1 MSDAVDEKP
10 QTASGLET
18 ANSTLNLIGQNTEDD
33 DDDDDAEYVCETH
46 PRERNRSRTRNA
58 TLEPRTKRD
67 HSSDGVMHRGMRAS
81 EADAKE
87 FMGNNNERRRD
98 SLHCEDTSPSSHS
111 TFAKSILGRS
121 LRLPCSVGTTT
132 RKCVLTLDGY
142 SYVIVASSPESLAK
156 REDPAVTSGGGG
168 GAGSNLPSIA
178 SVGNSTP
185 YTCTE
190 ERHSAAD
197 NNCIANSTTHTQS
210 TRDGANFDDKTTSPA
225 IVNDGITLEANI
237 NAITNSDCS
246 SLNGQV
252 AKHGGLTIVRR
263 SNSRKSFA
271 HNETTHH
278 LISPTT
284 TANEQLVTK
293 SVSVT
298 ADNLSGTNK
307 QTAGDSRLIELS
319 VDTTAGA
326 AAAIPLRLHSAD
338 STEKFNREFDEMHP
352 SSSASS
358 TVQFNIPNPSPPLA
372 ERSRHSNMPG
382 SSELT
387 KPKIDVTPTE
397 YVPATKVSSVDLS
410 TENLPAVDTPDACDK
425 AAIRLRCMLRLLNS
439 GDISPDILQKN
450 LHYAARVLECVF
462 LDESNEGGNPLRLQ
476 KHNGSVKDTDIG
488 TERNETK
495 QQTPTRGNDSLIDNQ
510 SNSSIMGRTKGVCLA
525 PRTHSGPTGPP
536 SSSKETQALEEESA
550 QITTAQ
556 NVTESTANTCS
567 LTKTNTTTT
576 TETVMHEHKGNSA
589 ASSSSSGNKLTIQRQ
604 KRLRT
609 PIWARSTTND
619 KTRLADEDDELSEVQ
634 PDAVPAEVREWLAS
648 TFTRQMATSRRK
660 NDDKPKFRTVAHA
673 IRAGIFVDRMYRR
686 VNTTTLLQF
695 PEDVVKTLKNLDD
708 WSFDIFHLA
717 EATNGQPIKYLA
729 YDLFSRYGLIPKFKI
744 PPATLETFLHR
755 VEEGYCRYR
764 NPYHNN
770 LHAADVTQTTH
781 HMLCQTG
788 LMNWLTDLEIFATI
802 LAAIIHDF
810 EHTGTTNNFHVMS
823 GSETALLYN
832 DRAVLENHHISA
844 AFRLLKNED
853 CNILSRLS
861 REEYREM
868 RSLIIEMVLATD
880 MSCHFQQLKNMRNL
894 LTLNEAT
901 VDKPKA
907 LSLVLHC
914 CDISHPAKR
923 WNLHHRWTMLLLEE
937 FFRQGDLERE
947 LGLPFSPLCDRNNT
961 LVAESQIG
969 FIDFIVDPSMTIMSD
984 MLEHILSTINV
995 SPVEEPSTDTD
1006 PLSAFSKRHS
1016 ARRHKILK
1024 PWAIWLAE
1032 NKKIWKEQAI
1042 KDAAARLTDKIE
1054 KVETV
1059 ESENAEDTGKAEQ

>member
-1 MSDAVDEKP
+1 
-10 QTASGLET
+10 T
-18 ANSTLNLIGQNTEDD
+18 
-33 DDDDDAEYVCETH
+33 
-46 PRERNRSRTRNA
+46 
-58 TLEPRTKRD
+58 
-67 HSSDGVMHRGMRAS
+67 
-81 EADAKE
+81 
-87 FMGNNNERRRD
+87 
-98 SLHCEDTSPSSHS
+98 
-111 TFAKSILGRS
+111 
-121 LRLPCSVGTTT
+121 
-132 RKCVLTLDGY
+132 
-142 SYVIVASSPESLAK
+142 VASSPESLAK

-252 AKHGGLTIVRR
+252 AIKRKICGICDICVALERNVLHRVKAAGVQNSLQNEYIFSNHIYPIIIVTFFLNILLEHGGLTIVRR

-271 HNETTHH
+271 HNETAHH

-338 STEKFNREFDEMHP
+338 STEKFNQEFDEMHP
-352 SSSASS
+352 TSSASS
-358 TVQFNIPNPSPPLA
+358 TVQFNIPNPSSPLA
-372 ERSRHSNMPG
+372 ERSKHSNMPG

-462 LDESNEGGNPLRLQ
+462 LDESKNPSSLKAKLKQNSSSSIESEDEGGNPLRLQ

-488 TERNETK
+488 TERNETE

-536 SSSKETQALEEESA
+536 SLSKETQALEEESA

-576 TETVMHEHKGNSA
+576 TETVMHKHKGNSA
-589 ASSSSSGNKLTIQRQ
+589 GSSSSSGNKLTIQRQ

-619 KTRLADEDDELSEVQ
+619 KT
-634 PDAVPAEVREWLAS
+634 
-648 TFTRQMATSRRK
+648 
-660 NDDKPKFRTVAHA
+660 
-673 IRAGIFVDRMYRR
+673 
-686 VNTTTLLQF
+686 
-695 PEDVVKTLKNLDD
+695 
-708 WSFDIFHLA
+708 
-717 EATNGQPIKYLA
+717 YL
-729 YDLFSRYGLIPKFKI
+729 
-744 PPATLETFLHR
+744 
-755 VEEGYCRYR
+755 
-764 NPYHNN
+764 N
-770 LHAADVTQTTH
+770 
-781 HMLCQTG
+781 
-788 LMNWLTDLEIFATI
+788 
-802 LAAIIHDF
+802 
-810 EHTGTTNNFHVMS
+810 
-823 GSETALLYN
+823 
-832 DRAVLENHHISA
+832 
-844 AFRLLKNED
+844 
-853 CNILSRLS
+853 
-861 REEYREM
+861 
-868 RSLIIEMVLATD
+868 
-880 MSCHFQQLKNMRNL
+880 
-894 LTLNEAT
+894 
-901 VDKPKA
+901 
-907 LSLVLHC
+907 
-914 CDISHPAKR
+914 
-923 WNLHHRWTMLLLEE
+923 
-937 FFRQGDLERE
+937 
-947 LGLPFSPLCDRNNT
+947 
-961 LVAESQIG
+961 
-969 FIDFIVDPSMTIMSD
+969 
-984 MLEHILSTINV
+984 
-995 SPVEEPSTDTD
+995 
-1006 PLSAFSKRHS
+1006 
-1016 ARRHKILK
+1016 
-1024 PWAIWLAE
+1024 
-1032 NKKIWKEQAI
+1032 
-1042 KDAAARLTDKIE
+1042 
-1054 KVETV
+1054 
-1059 ESENAEDTGKAEQ
+1059 

>member
-1 MSDAVDEKP
+1 MKYFERK
-10 QTASGLET
+10 
-18 ANSTLNLIGQNTEDD
+18 LI
-33 DDDDDAEYVCETH
+33 
-46 PRERNRSRTRNA
+46 
-58 TLEPRTKRD
+58 
-67 HSSDGVMHRGMRAS
+67 
-81 EADAKE
+81 
-87 FMGNNNERRRD
+87 
-98 SLHCEDTSPSSHS
+98 
-111 TFAKSILGRS
+111 FAKFRQRHHSKPILILKFWQLS
-121 LRLPCSVGTTT
+121 
-132 RKCVLTLDGY
+132 
-142 SYVIVASSPESLAK
+142 SYEVASSPESLAK

-252 AKHGGLTIVRR
+252 AIKRKICGICDIRVALERNVLHRVKKHGGLTIVRR

-462 LDESNEGGNPLRLQ
+462 LDESKNPSSLKAKLKQNSSSSIESEDEGGNPLRLQ

-619 KTRLADEDDELSEVQ
+619 KT
-634 PDAVPAEVREWLAS
+634 
-648 TFTRQMATSRRK
+648 
-660 NDDKPKFRTVAHA
+660 
-673 IRAGIFVDRMYRR
+673 
-686 VNTTTLLQF
+686 
-695 PEDVVKTLKNLDD
+695 
-708 WSFDIFHLA
+708 
-717 EATNGQPIKYLA
+717 
-729 YDLFSRYGLIPKFKI
+729 
-744 PPATLETFLHR
+744 
-755 VEEGYCRYR
+755 
-764 NPYHNN
+764 
-770 LHAADVTQTTH
+770 
-781 HMLCQTG
+781 
-788 LMNWLTDLEIFATI
+788 
-802 LAAIIHDF
+802 
-810 EHTGTTNNFHVMS
+810 
-823 GSETALLYN
+823 
-832 DRAVLENHHISA
+832 A
-844 AFRLLKNED
+844 AFNIRLL
-853 CNILSRLS
+853 
-861 REEYREM
+861 
-868 RSLIIEMVLATD
+868 
-880 MSCHFQQLKNMRNL
+880 
-894 LTLNEAT
+894 
-901 VDKPKA
+901 
-907 LSLVLHC
+907 
-914 CDISHPAKR
+914 
-923 WNLHHRWTMLLLEE
+923 
-937 FFRQGDLERE
+937 
-947 LGLPFSPLCDRNNT
+947 LP
-961 LVAESQIG
+961 VIVG
-969 FIDFIVDPSMTIMSD
+969 VFI
-984 MLEHILSTINV
+984 
-995 SPVEEPSTDTD
+995 
-1006 PLSAFSKRHS
+1006 
-1016 ARRHKILK
+1016 
-1024 PWAIWLAE
+1024 
-1032 NKKIWKEQAI
+1032 
-1042 KDAAARLTDKIE
+1042 
-1054 KVETV
+1054 
-1059 ESENAEDTGKAEQ
+1059 